1 MLFRQVLH
9 PDLGC
14 ASYVIADTVARV
26 GAVIDPKWE
35 IEEYLELAQERGF
48 RISDVIE
55 THNHA
60 DHLSGRA
67 RLVEA
72 TGARCWVH
80 PLADAGY
87 AHTPLADGD
96 EIRIGQVMLRAL
108 HTPGHRPEHTA
119 ILVVDGARSA
129 EPCAVLTGDS
139 LFVND
144 VARPDLAVEK
154 REGARGLYA
163 SMLRLSEL
171 DDGVEVY
178 PGHTGGSLCGSARMS
193 DKTSSTIGFERRNN
207 GLMQMDD
214 EERFVAALINGLAP
228 QPPNFKLIAEAN
240 RGGDPTA
247 VERPV
252 ALAAERFQQRIEAG
266 ALVVDG
272 RSPEDYDAGHI
283 PGSVGVTL
291 SVNGFGTKVAWLA
304 DGDRELL
311 LVGGEEHDAVR
322 MAVLLGSVGVH
333 GAHGML
339 AGGFEAWRAAGLP
352 LERFAAVDVP
362 GLALLR
368 EQRPDLQILD
378 VRDDY
383 EWDQLRISGSAHV
396 VYHDVGRVIPPL
408 DPALP
413 VAVIC
418 STGRRSAMAVGL
430 VRRAGFAEVIHV
442 TPGGVSTW
450 AGLGHP
456 VDEPHPAV
464 PA

>member
-14 ASYVIADTVARV
+14 ASYVIADTAAGL
-26 GAVIDPKWE
+26 GAVVDPKWE
-35 IEEYLELAQERGF
+35 IEEYLELAQQHGF
-48 RISDVIE
+48 RICDVIE

-72 TGARCWVH
+72 TGAHCWVH

-87 AHTPLADGD
+87 PHSPLADGG
-96 EIRIGQVMLRAL
+96 EIRIGEVVLRAL

-119 ILVVDGARSA
+119 ILVVDGARSD

-154 REGARGLYA
+154 REGARDLYA
-163 SMLRLSEL
+163 SVLRLSQL

-193 DKTSSTIGFERRNN
+193 EKTSSTIGFERRHNA
-207 GLMQMDD
+207 LMQMDD
-214 EERFVAALINGLAP
+214 EQRFVATLIDGLAP
-228 QPPNFKLIAEAN
+228 QPPNFRLIAEAN
-240 RGGDPTA
+240 RRDEPA
-247 VERPV
+247 VVERPL
-252 ALAAERFQQRIEAG
+252 ALAAEPFRQRIEAG

-272 RSPEDYDAGHI
+272 RPPEDYDADHI
-283 PGSVGVTL
+283 PGSVGITL
-291 SVNGFGTKVAWLA
+291 SANGFGTKVAWLA
-304 DGDRELL
+304 EAGRELL

-322 MAVLLGSVGVH
+322 MAGLLGSVGVH
-333 GAHGML
+333 GGHGML
-339 AGGFEAWRAAGLP
+339 AGGFQAWRAAGLP
-352 LERFAAVDVP
+352 LERFATVDVA

-368 EQRPDLQILD
+368 EQRPDVQLLD
-378 VRDDY
+378 VRDDH
-383 EWDQLRISGSAHV
+383 EWDELRIPGSAHV
-396 VYHDVGRVIPPL
+396 VYHDAGRVTLPL

-442 TPGGVSTW
+442 TPGGVATW

-456 VDEPHPAV
+456 VEQPKPAV
-464 PA
+464 SA

>member
-1 MLFRQVLH
+1 MFFRQVLH

-14 ASYVIADTVARV
+14 ASYVIADTAAGV

-35 IEEYLELAQERGF
+35 IGEYLQLAQERGF
-48 RISDVIE
+48 RIGHVIE

-72 TGARCWVH
+72 TAAHCWVH
-80 PLADAGY
+80 RLAEAGY
-87 AHTPLADGD
+87 AHTPLDDGD
-96 EIRIGQVMLRAL
+96 EIRIGEVLLRAL
-108 HTPGHRPEHTA
+108 YTPGHRPEHTA
-119 ILVVDGARSA
+119 IVVVDGARSV

-144 VARPDLAVEK
+144 AARPDLAVEK

-163 SMLRLSEL
+163 SLLRLSGL

-193 DKTSSTIGFERRNN
+193 EKTSSTIGFERRHNA
-207 GLMQMDD
+207 LMQMDG
-214 EERFVAALINGLAP
+214 EERFVATLIDGLAP
-228 QPPNFKLIAEAN
+228 QPPNFKLIAETN
-240 RGGDPTA
+240 RGGDPTT

-252 ALAAERFQQRIEAG
+252 ALAAERFRHRIEAG

-272 RSPEDYDAGHI
+272 RPPDDYDAAHI

-291 SVNGFGTKVAWLA
+291 SANGFGTKVAWLA
-304 DGDRELL
+304 EGDRQLL

-322 MAVLLGSVGVH
+322 MAALLGSVGVH

-352 LERFAAVDVP
+352 LERFAVVDVP

-368 EQRPDLQILD
+368 ERRPELQILD
-378 VRDDY
+378 VRDDH
-383 EWDQLRISGSAHV
+383 EWDELRIPGSAHV
-396 VYHDVGRVIPPL
+396 VYHDVGRVTPPL

-450 AGLGHP
+450 ADLGHP
-456 VDEPHPAV
+456 VEQPHPAV

>member
-9 PDLGC
+9 TDLGC
-14 ASYVIADTVARV
+14 ASYVIADTAAGV

-35 IEEYLELAQERGF
+35 IEEYLELAQQRGF
-48 RISDVIE
+48 RIADVIE

-60 DHLSGRA
+60 DHISGRA

-72 TGARCWVH
+72 TGAHCWVH
-80 PLADAGY
+80 RLAEAGY
-87 AHTPLADGD
+87 PHTALEDGD
-96 EIRIGQVMLRAL
+96 EIRIGEVVLRAL

-163 SMLRLSEL
+163 SVLRLSEL

-193 DKTSSTIGFERRNN
+193 EKTSSTIGFERRHNA
-207 GLMQMDD
+207 LMQMDG
-214 EERFVAALINGLAP
+214 EERFVATLIEGLAS
-228 QPPNFKLIAEAN
+228 QPPNFELIAEAN

-252 ALAAERFQQRIEAG
+252 ALAAERFRQRIESG

-272 RSPEDYDAGHI
+272 RPPEDYDAGHI

-291 SVNGFGTKVAWLA
+291 AANGFGTKVAWLA
-304 DGDRELL
+304 EADRELL

-352 LERFAAVDVP
+352 VERFAAVDVP

-396 VYHDVGRVIPPL
+396 IYHDVGRVIPPL

-456 VDEPHPAV
+456 VEEPHPAV